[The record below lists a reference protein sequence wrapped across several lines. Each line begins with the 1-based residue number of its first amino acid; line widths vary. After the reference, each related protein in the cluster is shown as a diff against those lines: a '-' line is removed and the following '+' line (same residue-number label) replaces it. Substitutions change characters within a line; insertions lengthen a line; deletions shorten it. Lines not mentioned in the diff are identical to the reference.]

1 VVGALPGHASG
12 ITVIATVYNRGGQL
26 RSWVESLARVADLEG
41 PQAFR
46 VCLADFG
53 SVDVNVREVMRGA
66 GIPHQVIDMEG
77 EFSET
82 DGLNAC
88 LASVTSPTEIVF
100 TTVNTFF
107 ISRTLSPRAQPSP
120 PFPLPV
126 LGC

>member
-53 SVDVNVREVMRGA
+53 SVDVNVQEVMRGA
-66 GIPHQVIDMEG
+66 GIPHEVIDMED
-77 EFSET
+77 EFSKT
-82 DGLNAC
+82 DGLNTC

-107 ISRTLSPRAQPSP
+107 ISRPPFLLGRNLHHPSP
-120 PFPLPV
+120 
-126 LGC
+126 C

>member
-1 VVGALPGHASG
+1 M
-12 ITVIATVYNRGGQL
+12 IATVYNRGGQL

-107 ISRTLSPRAQPSP
+107 ISRPPFLLGRNLHHPSP
-120 PFPLPV
+120 
-126 LGC
+126 C

>member
-1 VVGALPGHASG
+1 
-12 ITVIATVYNRGGQL
+12 VIATVYNRGGQL

-41 PQAFR
+41 PH
-46 VCLADFG
+46 FG
-53 SVDVNVREVMRGA
+53 SVDVNEREVMRGA